1 MLLVLLNLS
10 LILQSIPPP
19 TNYTDYGW
27 VPYGFAALV
36 AGQLFQIIRWIM
48 KKDERTAE
56 RRAEAAAINLEA
68 LYKREERLATE
79 RSEKYR
85 EDNRIRDDKYIKS
98 MEANTKVLEK
108 ISGDGNKFIDATK
121 DMVEK
126 FVQLVN
132 KVMDQSNYQTET
144 LIELKSMVSILPGEF
159 ENLKKD
165 INDHLEKLTY
175 RYELIR
181 KDQ

>member
-79 RSEKYR
+79 RSEKLSWTSLQCR
-85 EDNRIRDDKYIKS
+85 K
-98 MEANTKVLEK
+98 KVLTLTQVK
-108 ISGDGNKFIDATK
+108 AVSCVCF
-121 DMVEK
+121 M
-126 FVQLVN
+126 
-132 KVMDQSNYQTET
+132 MSN
-144 LIELKSMVSILPGEF
+144 IG
-159 ENLKKD
+159 
-165 INDHLEKLTY
+165 
-175 RYELIR
+175 R
-181 KDQ
+181 KWSHKP